1 MIQVINGKDLYLIYY
16 YSLNLNNNN
25 NNKTIKISPIFNSSM
40 YIIK

>member
-25 NNKTIKISPIFNSSM
+25 TKKISPIFNSSM

>member
-25 NNKTIKISPIFNSSM
+25 NTKKISPIFNSSM
-40 YIIK
+40 YIY

>member
-25 NNKTIKISPIFNSSM
+25 NNTKKISPIFNSSM